1 MIEVYEKPPASP
13 EECIFARTTRSVSA
27 DLQTRVTPCQFGG
40 RPDCA
45 NCGCI
50 ASAGLGAVGR
60 YQLAGPLRVEHVFN
74 TSVAIGSAVRGVRQR
89 LFDRPSPQQPPAS
102 SGAI

>member
-1 MIEVYEKPPASP
+1 M
-13 EECIFARTTRSVSA
+13 SA
-27 DLQTRVTPCQFGG
+27 DLETRITPCQFGG

-60 YQLAGPLRVEHVFN
+60 YQLAGRLRVDHVFN
-74 TSVAIGSAVRGVRQR
+74 ASFAVGSAVRSVRNR
-89 LFDRPSPQQPPAS
+89 LVRPPGEAAPSPPSVP
-102 SGAI
+102 I